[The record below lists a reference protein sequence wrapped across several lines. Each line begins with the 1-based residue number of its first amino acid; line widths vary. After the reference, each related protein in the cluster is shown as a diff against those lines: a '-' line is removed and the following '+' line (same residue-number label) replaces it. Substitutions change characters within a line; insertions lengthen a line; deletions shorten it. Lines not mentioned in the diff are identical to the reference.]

1 MTILVAQVNISSTT
15 NTWQSNLFSV
25 CTETA
30 SAWIVI
36 QELRGGLKAF
46 GMKTKK
52 NYGQILQYPP
62 YVNARPADLQST
74 KYLLQ
79 NFEPKIEWAERY
91 AMAAYSRI
99 ESIV

>member
-1 MTILVAQVNISSTT
+1 MDSHSGAERWIE
-15 NTWQSNLFSV
+15 SV
-25 CTETA
+25 WYEY
-30 SAWIVI
+30 
-36 QELRGGLKAF
+36 
-46 GMKTKK
+46 KK

>member
-1 MTILVAQVNISSTT
+1 
-15 NTWQSNLFSV
+15 
-25 CTETA
+25 
-30 SAWIVI
+30 
-36 QELRGGLKAF
+36 
-46 GMKTKK
+46 MKTKK